1 MAYISTTLYISHA
14 AIECTATTVTVT
26 DVPSSASTFD
36 PCLYILPKTSSSS
49 VTITSSAMLSVG
61 PPTSTV
67 EILPHRSVTAKITS
81 SSGVPTSMYIQ
92 RDTSST
98 IGHISPSSSMAS
110 SSVHE
115 HTSVHIQ
122 RNISSTVERI
132 SPTSSTPTII
142 ASSSADPQTSVHSQ
156 RTTSSTI
163 GQSIQLSSSAPSK
176 DTSFSV
182 DQVDTKT
189 IAIARTTTLH
199 VLRSR
204 EMSASDHVSPTVTS
218 YTTNVTPTPSYSK
231 RPPSVQPD
239 STRTRPPS
247 SASEEPVVSST
258 TATREALTTEEALQ
272 PKSSSILPF
281 SPDIDIPVST
291 IYRFV

>member
-1 MAYISTTLYISHA
+1 MYLCACNVPVAYISTTLYISHT

-26 DVPSSASTFD
+26 DAPSSASTFD

-49 VTITSSAMLSVG
+49 VTFTSSAMLNVG

-67 EILPHRSVTAKITS
+67 EILPSRSVTAKITS
-81 SSGVPTSMYIQ
+81 SSVVPTSMYIQ
-92 RDTSST
+92 RDT

-110 SSVHE
+110 SSVRE
-115 HTSVHIQ
+115 H
-122 RNISSTVERI
+122 
-132 SPTSSTPTII
+132 
-142 ASSSADPQTSVHSQ
+142 TSVHSQ
-156 RTTSSTI
+156 RTISSTV
-163 GQSIQLSSSAPSK
+163 GQSIYLSSSAPSK
-176 DTSFSV
+176 DTSSSV
-182 DQVDTKT
+182 EQVDTT
-189 IAIARTTTLH
+189 TTAIAGTTTLH

-218 YTTNVTPTPSYSK
+218 YTTNVTPTPYSK

-258 TATREALTTEEALQ
+258 TATTEALTTEEALQ
-272 PKSSSILPF
+272 PKSSSLVPF
-281 SPDIDIPVST
+281 SPDVDIPVSA